1 MGQEASIEV
10 TVIVPVFNNA
20 GTLEELYSRIVKT
33 LEERGNG
40 FEILFV
46 DDGSRDNSWEIILNL
61 CRTDPRVR
69 ALRFSR
75 NFGQPA
81 AICAGLKHMRGNASV
96 SSDADL
102 QNYPEDIPALLDE
115 IAKGHDF
122 VSGYRRI
129 REDALIRRRIPSMI
143 INRLIQSVT
152 GIKLRDFGCGLN
164 AATRQLSQDIIGH
177 GEMRRFLKPLG
188 ATLAHSITEVPVRHQ
203 ERKNEKSSYS
213 FMNLLSVQFDFLTS
227 FSRKPFQFIG
237 IAGGTFFV
245 LGFVGAVI
253 YLIFRFGLGVDPGVR
268 FQAILVLSMVL
279 GLQLAVLGLL
289 GEFIVRIFHLSQ
301 GQPFYIVREEEGS
314 DDYRGETDGSG
325 N

>member
-1 MGQEASIEV
+1 MKPDGWPGGREESIEV

-20 GTLEELYSRIVKT
+20 GTLEELHQRIVKT
-33 LEERGNG
+33 LEARGNA

-46 DDGSRDNSWEIILNL
+46 DDGSRDNSWEIISNL
-61 CRTDPRVR
+61 RQADPRVR
-69 ALRFSR
+69 GLRFSR

-81 AICAGLKHMRGNASV
+81 AICAGLEHMRGNASI
-96 SSDADL
+96 SIDADL
-102 QNYPEDIPALLDE
+102 QNYPEDIPVLLDE

-122 VSGYRRI
+122 ASGYRLS
-129 REDALIRRRIPSMI
+129 REDSLIGRRIPSMI
-143 INRLIQSVT
+143 LNRLVQSVT

-164 AATRQLSQDIIGH
+164 AATRQLSQDIIQH

-188 ATLAHSITEVPVRHQ
+188 ATLAHSIAEVPVRNQ
-203 ERKNEKSSYS
+203 ERKGKKSSYG
-213 FMNLLSVQFDFLTS
+213 FMSLLAVQFDFVTS

-245 LGFVGAVI
+245 LGFVGAII
-253 YLIFRFGLGVDPGVR
+253 YLIFRFGIGLNPGVR
-268 FQAILVLSMVL
+268 LQALLALSMVL

-314 DDYRGETDGSG
+314 DDH
-325 N
+325 